1 MGEATGGT
9 PAIAGVDPF
18 KRKQLEAK
26 PVLLPSR
33 YRKATLVDLL
43 DRVLEKGLVINADII
58 ISVAGI
64 PLLGV
69 NLRAALAGMETML
82 KYGLM
87 REWDERTRE
96 WEREHIEKR
105 EPLLLAEEEILLR
118 MHGAHWHSK
127 GIYRA
132 WRPGHLYLTNK
143 RLFLFRSEPGE
154 ILFETALEKI
164 KGLAIK
170 RGTHFTGIERDM
182 VYLTLNPER
191 LAYLYAE
198 KPRELQ
204 EAIRGRMKTLDLP
217 LDENPVLSPIDAEID
232 RLLREN
238 EITAGA
244 KMWYRVPASG
254 IIGETWRPG
263 RLYLTDK
270 RLLWWSNE
278 DRRILVEVPLTEI
291 TRATVETRD
300 LGGLIKER
308 PVLCLSCG
316 SPSGPKT
323 ALFVGDDLTG
333 WGKAINRIAGEME
346 SCPRCERP
354 APIKQLLERGCPNCG
369 WVSPR
374 QREERSLAPVGE
386 IDRAGKGNCGRYS
399 RPRRR

>member
-1 MGEATGGT
+1 M
-9 PAIAGVDPF
+9 
-18 KRKQLEAK
+18 EAK

-96 WEREHIEKR
+96 WERKHIKKR

-118 MHGAHWHSK
+118 MYGAHWHSE

-132 WRPGHLYLTNK
+132 WQPGHLYLTNK
-143 RLFLFRSEPGE
+143 RLFLFRREPGE
-154 ILFETALEKI
+154 TIFETALEKI
-164 KGLAIK
+164 NGLAI
-170 RGTHFTGIERDM
+170 RRETHFTGIERDM

-191 LAYLYAE
+191 LAYLYAQE
-198 KPRELQ
+198 PRELQ
-204 EAIRGRMKTLDLP
+204 EAIRGRMEVLGLP

-232 RLLREN
+232 RLLGEN
-238 EITAGA
+238 EITAEA
-244 KMWYRVPASG
+244 KMWHRVPASG

-263 RLYLTDK
+263 RLYLTSK
-270 RLLWWSNE
+270 RLLWWCNE
-278 DRRILVEVPLTEI
+278 DRKILFEVPLTQI
-291 TRATVETRD
+291 RWATVETRD

-308 PVLCLSCG
+308 PVLCLSYG
-316 SPSGPKT
+316 SPPGAKT
-323 ALFVGDDLTG
+323 ALFAGDDLTE
-333 WGKAINRIAGEME
+333 WEKAINRIAGEME
-346 SCPRCERP
+346 TCPRCERR
-354 APIKQLLERGCPNCG
+354 ASTKQLLKRGCPTCG

-374 QREERSLAPVGE
+374 RKEKSEAWPPAVR
-386 IDRAGKGNCGRYS
+386 
-399 RPRRR
+399 

>member
-1 MGEATGGT
+1 M
-9 PAIAGVDPF
+9 
-18 KRKQLEAK
+18 EAK
-26 PVLLPSR
+26 AVLLPSR

-64 PLLGV
+64 PLLGI

-96 WEREHIEKR
+96 WERKYIKERK
-105 EPLLLAEEEILLR
+105 PLLLAEEEILLR
-118 MHGAHWHSK
+118 MYGAHWHSK

-132 WRPGHLYLTNK
+132 WRSGHLYLTNK
-143 RLFLFRSEPGE
+143 RLFLFRTEPGQM
-154 ILFETALEKI
+154 LFETALEKI

-170 RGTHFTGIERDM
+170 RETHFTGIEREII
-182 VYLTLNPER
+182 YLTLNPER

-198 KPRELQ
+198 RPKELLG
-204 EAIRGRMKTLDLP
+204 AIRAKREVLGLP
-217 LDENPVLSPIDAEID
+217 LDENPLLSPLDAEID

-238 EITAGA
+238 EIAAEA

-254 IIGETWRPG
+254 IMGETWRPG

-270 RLLWWSNE
+270 RLFWCCNE
-278 DRRILVEVPLTEI
+278 DRKALFDVPLAQI
-291 TRATVETRD
+291 TRGRLETRD
-300 LGGLIKER
+300 LGGIIRER
-308 PVLCLSCG
+308 AVLVVSYNNAHGPVE
-316 SPSGPKT
+316 
-323 ALFVGDDLTG
+323 ALFAGEEVAEWARALG
-333 WGKAINRIAGEME
+333 NVAGEME

-354 APIKQLLERGCPNCG
+354 APTKQLLEKRCPNCD

-374 QREERSLAPVGE
+374 QREKNQASPPLVR
-386 IDRAGKGNCGRYS
+386 
-399 RPRRR
+399 

>member
-1 MGEATGGT
+1 M
-9 PAIAGVDPF
+9 
-18 KRKQLEAK
+18 EAK

-96 WEREHIEKR
+96 WEYTKKR
-105 EPLLLAEEEILLR
+105 EPLLLSEEEILLR
-118 MHGAHWHSK
+118 MYGAHWHSK

-154 ILFETALEKI
+154 MLFQTALEKI

-170 RGTHFTGIERDM
+170 RETRFTGIERDM

-198 KPRELQ
+198 RPRELQ
-204 EAIRGRMKTLDLP
+204 EAIRERVKMLGLP
-217 LDENPVLSPIDAEID
+217 LDEDPVLSPLDAEID
-232 RLLREN
+232 RLLAGD
-238 EITAGA
+238 EITAEA
-244 KMWYRVPASG
+244 KMWYQVPASG
-254 IIGETWRPG
+254 IVGETWRPG
-263 RLYLTDK
+263 RLYLTNK
-270 RLLWWSNE
+270 RLFWWCNE
-278 DRRILVEVPLTEI
+278 DRRILVEVPLTEM
-291 TRATVETRD
+291 RGATVETRD

-308 PVLCLSCG
+308 PVLCLSYG
-316 SPSGPKT
+316 SPPGAKT
-323 ALFVGDDLTG
+323 ALFAGDDLTE
-333 WGKAINRIAGEME
+333 WEKAINRIAGEME
-346 SCPRCERP
+346 TCPRCERR
-354 APIKQLLERGCPNCG
+354 APTEQLLEKGCPNCG

-374 QREERSLAPVGE
+374 QREKSEASPPLVR
-386 IDRAGKGNCGRYS
+386 
-399 RPRRR
+399 

>member
-1 MGEATGGT
+1 
-9 PAIAGVDPF
+9 
-18 KRKQLEAK
+18 LEAK

-96 WEREHIEKR
+96 WEYIKKR

-118 MHGAHWHSK
+118 MYGAHWHSE
-127 GIYRA
+127 GIYRT

-154 ILFETALEKI
+154 MLFETALEKI
-164 KGLAIK
+164 KGLAI
-170 RGTHFTGIERDM
+170 RRETHFTGMERDM

-191 LAYLYAE
+191 VAYLYAE

-204 EAIRGRMKTLDLP
+204 EAIRGRMKVLDLP
-217 LDENPVLSPIDAEID
+217 LDENPVLSPLDAEMD
-232 RLLREN
+232 SLLREN
-238 EITAGA
+238 EITAKA
-244 KMWYRVPASG
+244 KMWYQVPASG
-254 IIGETWRPG
+254 IMGETWRPG

-270 RLLWWSNE
+270 RLFWWCNE
-278 DRRILVEVPLTEI
+278 DRKILFGVSFTEI
-291 TRATVETRD
+291 REATIETRD

-308 PVLCLSCG
+308 PVLCLFYG
-316 SPSGPKT
+316 SPPGAKT
-323 ALFVGDDLTG
+323 ALFAGDDLTE
-333 WGKAINRIAGEME
+333 WEKAINRIAGEME
-346 SCPRCERP
+346 TCPRCQRR
-354 APIKQLLERGCPNCG
+354 APTKQLLEKGCPSCD

-374 QREERSLAPVGE
+374 
-386 IDRAGKGNCGRYS
+386 
-399 RPRRR
+399 

>member
-1 MGEATGGT
+1 
-9 PAIAGVDPF
+9 
-18 KRKQLEAK
+18 LEAK

-69 NLRAALAGMETML
+69 NLRAAVAGMETML

-118 MHGAHWHSK
+118 MYGAHWYSK

-132 WRPGHLYLTNK
+132 WQPGHLYLTNK
-143 RLFLFRSEPGE
+143 RLFLFRREPGE
-154 ILFETALEKI
+154 MLFETALAKI

-170 RGTHFTGIERDM
+170 RETHFTGIERDM
-182 VYLTLNPER
+182 VCLTLNPGR

-198 KPRELQ
+198 RPKELL
-204 EAIRGRMKTLDLP
+204 EAIRGRMKVLGLP
-217 LDENPVLSPIDAEID
+217 LDENPVRSPLDAGIDNLVIED
-232 RLLREN
+232 
-238 EITAGA
+238 EITAEA
-244 KMWYRVPASG
+244 KMWYQVPASG
-254 IIGETWRPG
+254 IMGETWRAG

-270 RLLWWSNE
+270 RLLWWCNGE
-278 DRRILVEVPLTEI
+278 RKILFEVPLTEM
-291 TRATVETRD
+291 REARMETRD

-308 PVLCLSCG
+308 PVLCLSYR
-316 SPSGPKT
+316 SPGAKT
-323 ALFVGDDLTG
+323 ALFVGDDLIE
-333 WGKAINRIAGEME
+333 WEKAINRIAGEME
-346 SCPRCERP
+346 TCPRCHRP
-354 APIKQLLERGCPNCG
+354 APTKRLLERGCPDCG
-369 WVSPR
+369 WVSPCR
-374 QREERSLAPVGE
+374 GDEASPPSVR
-386 IDRAGKGNCGRYS
+386 
-399 RPRRR
+399 